1 MKKMLLF
8 VFLASLL
15 LLQAVAVSALSAGEA
30 KQSWLDAKQVSK
42 DAQTVHQ
49 DAKIKWAADKTPE
62 NDKEVVDTGKV
73 VLDAAL
79 DEAGAWLVWKDL
91 EAEENSEVPEDIKQS
106 ISDDVDAN
114 LAKVDALRTDVS
126 NVKNQFELGVVS
138 LKMLGKYFEL
148 VADVARNS
156 GKMWVFIA
164 NTNADKAEEYEGK
177 LRSAAEGMSDSSDII
192 SKLDSAKSELET
204 ARRNI
209 DSAASVYEQV
219 RIPGTP
225 VLKFA
230 EGNNYLGAA
239 RSNLILAHSYLNQA
253 YLAMVARG
261 G

>member
-1 MKKMLLF
+1 MKKTMVVFVLLA
-8 VFLASLL
+8 VL
-15 LLQAVAVSALSAGEA
+15 LLQAIAVSALTAEDA
-30 KQSWLDAKQVSK
+30 KQAWLDAKQVSK
-42 DAQTVHQ
+42 NVQKTHQ
-49 DAKIKWAADKTPE
+49 DAKITWAADKTPE
-62 NDKEVVDTGKV
+62 NDQAVVDTGKV

-79 DEAGAWLVWKDL
+79 DEAGAWLVWKNL
-91 EAEENSEVPEDIKQS
+91 EAEENSEVPDDIKQS
-106 ISDDVDAN
+106 IKDDVDAN
-114 LAKVDALRTDVS
+114 MAKIDSLRTDVA
-126 NVKNQFELGVVS
+126 NVKNQFELGVVF

-156 GKMWVFIA
+156 GKMWVHIG
-164 NTNADKAEEYEGK
+164 NTYADTTDEYETK
-177 LRSAAEGMSDSSDII
+177 LRAAAEGMSSNSDII
-192 SKLDSAKSELET
+192 SKLDSARSELEV

-209 DSAASVYEQV
+209 DNAASVYEQV

-253 YLAMVARG
+253 YAAMVARG